1 MIDKI
6 YVFDD
11 IINLNYQ
18 TRIKDVLLGDG
29 GPGDEENEAYG
40 ISHLKNVFG
49 ADTNWVQTSCNTYI
63 DENGVS
69 QHQEGKT
76 PFRKRY
82 ASDAMKWYP
91 DRQEFDFPS

>member
-1 MIDKI
+1 MATFAQIDSDNNVI
-6 YVFDD
+6 YVTVVD
-11 IINLNYQ
+11 N
-18 TRIKDVLLGDG
+18 DVLLGDG
-29 GPGDEENEAYG
+29 DEEIEANG
-40 ISHLKNVFG
+40 ISHLKGIFG
-49 ADTNWVQTSCNTYI
+49 ADTNWVQTSCNTYV
-63 DENGVS
+63 DEDGVS